1 MVQLS
6 PYLHFN
12 GTCRAAMTFYGAC
25 LGGELVL
32 QAVGA
37 TPLAARLPPALH
49 DHILHATLTAPGIT
63 LLASDMLGTEGVIR
77 GNTIT
82 VCLHAGDKDELQGRY
97 DQLAV
102 GGMILHPLKDEF
114 FGTYGDLIDRFG
126 IGWMFQ
132 AGPG

>member
-1 MVQLS
+1 MKRRTQPAQV
-6 PYLHFN
+6 
-12 GTCRAAMTFYGAC
+12 
-25 LGGELVL
+25 GE
-32 QAVGA
+32 